1 MEYNRH
7 NFLSFETIL
16 GSVTPLTTQH
26 SEKMKK
32 MLLSCYTSAPKFMIK
47 TFKAFVKP
55 FESPQRSVKVK
66 FKLLNLNFLKLLGLK
81 PLYNIF

>member
-1 MEYNRH
+1 
-7 NFLSFETIL
+7 
-16 GSVTPLTTQH
+16 
-26 SEKMKK
+26 
-32 MLLSCYTSAPKFMIK
+32 MIK

-66 FKLLNLNFLKLLGLK
+66 FKLLNLNFLKLLVLK